1 MSEYTQANRLIQ
13 VFTPLGEDALLLQSF
28 HGTESIS
35 QLFQFELKMYSENRG
50 LSFDSIVG
58 KNTTIKIVLPDLS
71 ERYING
77 IVSAFSQ
84 GGSAPLEGGSSPKFF
99 ASYRATLVPWL
110 WFLTQTT
117 DCRIF
122 QNQSVPEILEAVF
135 RNLGFT
141 DYALRLQGSFAPRE
155 YCVQYRETAFDFAS
169 RLMEEEG
176 IFYFFEHQPDKHV
189 MVLAN
194 HPNDFK
200 PCPHLTEISYESL
213 VGEEREDDV
222 ITEWNAAQVVRPGQV
237 TLADFNFETPVLD
250 LTANIAGQDTRKLEL
265 YDYPGE
271 YKTKSDGERF
281 ADIRLQEAET
291 PRLVTTATSTCRGL
305 QPGYRFRLQDHYRRD
320 FNRDYAVTT
329 IYHESD
335 QGTNY
340 RSGEGEAD
348 AALKYQNRF
357 TCLPHPTHY
366 RAPRLTPAPS
376 IKGSQTAIVVGPAGE
391 EIYVDQYGRVK
402 VQFHWDRTGSYNE
415 NSSCWVRVS
424 QNWAG
429 KRWGAIFLPRIGQ
442 EVIVDFLE
450 GDPDQPIITGRVYNG
465 LALPPYKLPDEMTKS
480 TLKSNSS
487 KGGGGFN
494 EIRFEDKK
502 GSEQLFIQAEKD
514 EDFRI
519 KNDRKEFIGNDSH
532 LIIKHDQAES
542 VDGDKHLTIK
552 GAQNEKVDG
561 TISLKAGMDLQR
573 KVGMK
578 YALDAGMEIHLKS
591 GMNLVLESGTTL
603 TLKVGGNFINLN
615 PGGVFIQG
623 TMVMINS
630 GGAAGAGA
638 GASPQ
643 PPTAPKEADKA
654 EPGATIELPP
664 RKKPP
669 APMTY
674 SPAALVLQ
682 DAARNALPFCDI

>member
-1 MSEYTQANRLIQ
+1 MGEYTQANRLIQ

-28 HGTESIS
+28 HGTESLS
-35 QLFQFELKMYSENRG
+35 QLFQFELKMYSENRS

-58 KNTTIKIVLPDLS
+58 KAATIKIALPDLS

-84 GGSAPLEGGSSPKFF
+84 GGSAPLEGGSSPKIF

-122 QNQSVPEILEAVF
+122 QNKSVPEILEAVF
-135 RNLGFT
+135 QGLGFT

-155 YCVQYRETAFDFAS
+155 YCVQYRETAFNFVS

-176 IFYFFEHQPDKHV
+176 IFYFFEHHEDKHV
-189 MVLAN
+189 LVLAN
-194 HPNDFK
+194 HPNEFK
-200 PCPHLTEISYESL
+200 PCPHLAEISYESL

-222 ITEWNAAQVVRPGQV
+222 ITEWNAAQVVLSGKV
-237 TLADFNFETPVLD
+237 ALADYNFETPMLD
-250 LTANIAGQDTRKLEL
+250 LTANIAGQDTRQLEL

-271 YKTKSDGERF
+271 YKTKSEGDHF
-281 ADIRLQEAET
+281 AGIRLQEAET

-348 AALKYQNRF
+348 ASLKYQNQF
-357 TCLPHPTHY
+357 SCLPHPTHY
-366 RAPRLTPAPS
+366 RAPRRTPTPS
-376 IKGSQTAIVVGPAGE
+376 INGSQTAIVVGPSGE

-402 VQFHWDRTGSYNE
+402 VQFHWDRLGSYNE

-429 KRWGAIFLPRIGQ
+429 KRWGAMFLPRIGQ

-465 LALPPYKLPDEMTKS
+465 MALPPYKLPDEMTKS
-480 TLKSNSS
+480 TLKSDSS
-487 KGGGGFN
+487 AIPTKQRSGIFL
-494 EIRFEDKK
+494 
-502 GSEQLFIQAEKD
+502 GSA
-514 EDFRI
+514 
-519 KNDRKEFIGNDSH
+519 
-532 LIIKHDQAES
+532 IIDTVCEARMKS
-542 VDGDKHLTIK
+542 
-552 GAQNEKVDG
+552 
-561 TISLKAGMDLQR
+561 SQR
-573 KVGMK
+573 
-578 YALDAGMEIHLKS
+578 
-591 GMNLVLESGTTL
+591 T
-603 TLKVGGNFINLN
+603 
-615 PGGVFIQG
+615 
-623 TMVMINS
+623 
-630 GGAAGAGA
+630 
-638 GASPQ
+638 
-643 PPTAPKEADKA
+643 PKRV
-654 EPGATIELPP
+654 EP
-664 RKKPP
+664 
-669 APMTY
+669 
-674 SPAALVLQ
+674 
-682 DAARNALPFCDI
+682 